1 MAKPLKTKDE
11 LKAATLEELE
21 KEQAYFEKRKAA
33 EKSAALEEKELQEL
47 DVDELLGKK
56 SEPKK

>member
-33 EKSAALEEKELQEL
+33 EKSAAQQPTEFL
-47 DVDELLGKK
+47 K
-56 SEPKK
+56 SKAARSAKQKRR